1 MTPILTGRRI
11 SSGLS
16 LLAGLLLGALLMFMG
31 LAQAGRLAPAR
42 PEVLVALA
50 QTLEVEHQRVD
61 LLLAQKD
68 VAGAISAL
76 EALRKLEWPARA
88 QAGDAGEQLRHDVY
102 GRLLRL
108 RLDHPKVDPRTPDQL
123 QQIAD
128 EGLGDDFTHVLT
140 PSSLDFRTATW
151 TWSREA
157 YTGREPANS
166 RGDIGKASSMES
178 PWGRWRYVE
187 TLDVFLWTDGPSAP
201 VECEDGVMRDGV
213 VQFWHPTGAPI

>member
-1 MTPILTGRRI
+1 MKTILTGRRVT
-11 SSGLS
+11 SGLS

-61 LLLAQKD
+61 LLLEQKD
-68 VAGAISAL
+68 VAGAIAAL
-76 EALRKLEWPARA
+76 ESLRKLEWPARA
-88 QAGDAGEQLRHDVY
+88 QAGEAADQLRHDVY

-128 EGLGDDFTHVLT
+128 EGLGDDHRSLETNAFTARMIALRGEIAE
-140 PSSLDFRTATW
+140 L
-151 TWSREA
+151 
-157 YTGREPANS
+157 
-166 RGDIGKASSMES
+166 RGDDDAALTAYEEALTMNRGLLQQALA
-178 PWGRWRYVE
+178 GA
-187 TLDVFLWTDGPSAP
+187 AP
-201 VECEDGVMRDGV
+201 
-213 VQFWHPTGAPI
+213 